1 MNHPIMPVTAKG
13 EPIPLVKLGQGREPD
28 HGNAEASG
36 FMGLLVSHNESLAKE
51 RFPGDYHQGSEHE
64 SGPLETPQTFAEKL
78 RAVGCQEPVVHI
90 TDPQNLTIMAGTPLH
105 PLGTPVDIPLVSQR
119 GFKAGVFATCL
130 GGAFLAALYLGAG
143 ALICGCVASGC
154 VGFVAGML
162 ITEDW
167 K

>member
-1 MNHPIMPVTAKG
+1 MNHTTIPVTAQG
-13 EPIPLVKLGQGREPD
+13 EPIPLIKLGQGRE
-28 HGNAEASG
+28 E
-36 FMGLLVSHNESLAKE
+36 E
-51 RFPGDYHQGSEHE
+51 
-64 SGPLETPQTFAEKL
+64 PQTFSEKL
-78 RAVGCQEPVVHI
+78 RAAGYQEPVLPGANMNVPSCDFCGYPMGSAGCKSSHAE
-90 TDPQNLTIMAGTPLH
+90 DPLPQGSGGVPEWTKSGCATPS
-105 PLGTPVDIPLVSQR
+105 VSDVPLVSQR

-162 ITEDW
+162 MTEDW

>member
-1 MNHPIMPVTAKG
+1 MNHTTIPVSAQG
-13 EPIPLVKLGQGREPD
+13 EPIPLIKLGQGRE
-28 HGNAEASG
+28 E
-36 FMGLLVSHNESLAKE
+36 E
-51 RFPGDYHQGSEHE
+51 
-64 SGPLETPQTFAEKL
+64 PQTFAAKL
-78 RAVGCQEPVVHI
+78 RAAGYQEPALPNPHALGAVQMHANK
-90 TDPQNLTIMAGTPLH
+90 PPMALDDTPAPSIPDL
-105 PLGTPVDIPLVSQR
+105 PLVSQR

-162 ITEDW
+162 LTEDW